1 MGNEPG
7 QGDSDSR
14 PINYITTDFPS
25 CISSFNCTSHDQQYF
40 DLVVIRKHSQQIQSF
55 PRDIMDST
63 RVGEIRINAR
73 LLQNIS
79 SVWLLRVKYFGTVRN
94 DAHGLVIVK
103 MNVFFIDNSGNRFDE
118 LLHTN
123 TVKRPHISKQ

>member
-1 MGNEPG
+1 MGNEPS
-7 QGDSDSR
+7 QGDGDSR

-25 CISSFNCTSHDQQYF
+25 CIFWFNCTSHDQQYF
-40 DLVVIRKHSQQIQSF
+40 DLVVIQKHSQQILSF
-55 PRDIMDST
+55 PCDIVDST

-79 SVWLLRVKYFGTVRN
+79 SVWLLRIKYFGTARN
-94 DAHGLVIVK
+94 DGQGLVMVK
-103 MNVFFIDNSGNRFDE
+103 TNVFFIDNSGNRFDE

-123 TVKRPHISKQ
+123 TGVCPHIDNL